1 MRSIH
6 KHFEKMDQRGVMA
19 CNPLA
24 IVASIAGTL
33 TLNLVSA
40 LGIRG
45 SSTGLVS
52 ACASSGH
59 ALGMALG
66 RNPARKTKT
75 NARSRSRGL

>member
-1 MRSIH
+1 
-6 KHFEKMDQRGVMA
+6 MA

-24 IVASIAGTL
+24 IVASISGTL
-33 TLNLVSA
+33 SFNLVAA

-59 ALGMALG
+59 ALGIG
-66 RNPARKTKT
+66 I
-75 NARSRSRGL
+75 G